1 MSYKIKINCTS
12 HNELSFKDRKINN
25 HTFKEFR
32 DIKYPQ
38 YIYRLNFVTRNVT
51 NIKRNEDF
59 TIKYL
64 EFMCDRLVEDKELIE
79 FIKYMK
85 LLGCDSKNNNKVS
98 LIKSDN
104 NTYISEYYFNS
115 LKESKINKKP
125 KNPYNKSIY
134 KQKSIKIE

>member
-85 LLGCDSKNNNKVS
+85 LLGCDSKNNN
-98 LIKSDN
+98 
-104 NTYISEYYFNS
+104 NS
-115 LKESKINKKP
+115 
-125 KNPYNKSIY
+125 YT
-134 KQKSIKIE
+134 

>member
-12 HNELSFKDRKINN
+12 REELSFKTIKINN
-25 HTFKEFR
+25 HTFEEFR

-51 NIKRNEDF
+51 NIKKNEHF

-85 LLGCDSKNNNKVS
+85 LLGFDSKNNNKVS
-98 LIKSDN
+98 LINSDN

-115 LKESKINKKP
+115 LKKSKIVKKP